1 MEAMLNDDTHD
12 SEERH
17 TREYLVAGVA
27 VLQIDAKD
35 SSELN
40 LLEPDV

>member
-1 MEAMLNDDTHD
+1 MLNDGFLD

-17 TREYLVAGVA
+17 TREGLVVGGA

-35 SSELN
+35 SSVLH